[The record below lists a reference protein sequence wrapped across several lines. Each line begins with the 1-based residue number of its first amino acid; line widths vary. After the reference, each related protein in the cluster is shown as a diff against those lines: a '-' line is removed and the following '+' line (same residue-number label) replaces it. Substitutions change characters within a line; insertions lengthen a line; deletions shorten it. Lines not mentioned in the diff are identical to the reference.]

1 MLHFN
6 RIIIGQVS
14 DLNTRRAAMQRDEG
28 SEQTGVRENLLT
40 FILIAEDL
48 VDLDKSRRNIHK
60 RTGHV
65 YGNP

>member
-14 DLNTRRAAMQRDEG
+14 NLNTRRVAMQRDEG

-48 VDLDKSRRNIHK
+48 VDLDKSRERIDLK
-60 RTGHV
+60 VKSDTG
-65 YGNP
+65 

>member
-60 RTGHV
+60 RT
-65 YGNP
+65 